1 VPLVDA
7 VQDAGDTHNVWV
19 ALLGSLHDPELW
31 NTRYDVT
38 GDPVPAVVQSSEVC
52 DRSLARMYCEPPQF
66 GVPTVAGAVHVRV
79 REECVVVETA
89 RLLTWAG
96 TVCGRSP

>member
-7 VQDAGDTHNVWV
+7 VQDAGDAHKLWV

-52 DRSLARMYCEPPQF
+52 DRSFARIYCEPPQF
-66 GVPTVAGAVHVRV
+66 EVPTVVGAVHVSV
-79 REECVVVETA
+79 SDDCVVVETA
-89 RLLTWAG
+89 KLLTWAG
-96 TVCGRSP
+96 TV